1 LFPHVDNTT
10 HDTAPCYKSEE
21 DHSVNLNYVLI
32 IGALEIDEV
41 RASDQGSYRCNAT
54 SLDQYRPSATAIL
67 SIDTNLGEFVVTFEN
82 LGLI

>member
-1 LFPHVDNTT
+1 MFPHVDNTT

-21 DHSVNLNYVLI
+21 DHSINLNYVLI

-54 SLDQYRPSATAIL
+54 SLDQYRLSATAIL
-67 SIDTNLGEFVVTFEN
+67 SIDANLGEFVVTF
-82 LGLI
+82 